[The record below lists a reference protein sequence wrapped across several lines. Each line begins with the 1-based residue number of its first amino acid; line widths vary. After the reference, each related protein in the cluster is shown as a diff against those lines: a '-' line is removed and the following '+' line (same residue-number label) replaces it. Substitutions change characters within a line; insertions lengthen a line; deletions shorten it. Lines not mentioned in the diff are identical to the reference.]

1 MGKPSQPGVERLIS
15 NSSELSKRSYDL
27 SKVKV
32 IVETVLLPGIVRG
45 VTDVSVVLGPKLVP
59 VQNGVRLP
67 DMLALCKIRLLSLPT

>member
-1 MGKPSQPGVERLIS
+1 MIS

-32 IVETVLLPGIVRG
+32 ILVTVLLPGIVRG

-67 DMLALCKIRLLSLPT
+67 DRLALCKTRLLSLPT